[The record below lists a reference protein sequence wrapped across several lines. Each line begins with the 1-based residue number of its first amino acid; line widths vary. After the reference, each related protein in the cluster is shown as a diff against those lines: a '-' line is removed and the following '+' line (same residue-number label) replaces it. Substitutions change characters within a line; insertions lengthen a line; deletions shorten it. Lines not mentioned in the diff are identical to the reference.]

1 MTTNGH
7 KLSTVCNSLIAILV
21 FFCISIAHTPASGAE
36 DGVSEFIQ
44 RFRFGAFGT
53 LGLVYDSSDFHM
65 ARDLGQPDT
74 FHGRYSFFADSL
86 IGAQMDFKVMDG
98 LDATVQMV
106 AKERPR
112 QTFEESL
119 EWAFLRWTPND
130 SFTLRAGRLGMDL
143 YLLSDS
149 RNVSYAYLWQRPVL
163 EFYSLI
169 WIYNID
175 GADMSYRWKVGD
187 GTLQAKVFGGV
198 MTRSLELV
206 KAKGVNDF
214 EYSMFGGRLSYETE
228 SLKISAGYGRTTIL
242 NNMQD
247 SLAMMEPLYSAVPI
261 WPQAA
266 GIVGNVASKN
276 KVFNYFS
283 AGASYDDT
291 DWALQGEFGY
301 LESNWSSM
309 PSALFGYLSIG
320 HHFGDFTPYMVLAAV
335 KTVGS
340 TAYTPQPPVTGNS
353 RTDAG
358 LYELY
363 SAASLFTRGLRVDQ
377 KTVSLG
383 VRWDFYHNMAMKLQW
398 DLSEVGAGGSSM
410 WWKSGPNPFT
420 EKTYVNLLSGSF
432 NFAF

>member
-1 MTTNGH
+1 MTKNGR
-7 KLSTVCNSLIAILV
+7 KLLKYFSFSFFLLIFLLSALLSAPAV
-21 FFCISIAHTPASGAE
+21 SADEGVKEFF
-36 DGVSEFIQ
+36 Q

-53 LGLVYDSSDFHM
+53 VGLVYDSSDFHM
-65 ARDLGQPDT
+65 SRDMGQPDT

-86 IGAQMDFKVMDG
+86 IGAQMDFRVMDG

-106 AKERPR
+106 AKERP
-112 QTFEESL
+112 QQSIEESL
-119 EWAFLRWTPND
+119 EWAFLRWSPND

-149 RNVSYAYLWQRPVL
+149 RNVSYSYLWQRPVI
-163 EFYSLI
+163 EFYNLI

-206 KAKGVNDF
+206 KAKGVNEF
-214 EYSMFGGRLSYETE
+214 EYSMLGGRLSYETE
-228 SLKISAGYGRTTIL
+228 SLKVSAGYGRTTIL
-242 NNMQD
+242 NNMKD
-247 SLAMMEPLYSAVPI
+247 SKAMMEPLYSAVPV

-266 GIVGNVASKN
+266 GIIGTVASKN

-283 AGASYDDT
+283 VVAAYENT
-291 DWALQGEFGY
+291 EWALQGEFGY

-309 PSALFGYLSIG
+309 PSTLFGYLSVG
-320 HHFGDFTPYMVLAAV
+320 HHFGDFTPYIVLAAV

-340 TAYTPQPPVTGNS
+340 TAYTPTPPVTGS
-353 RTDAG
+353 PAIDAG
-358 LYELY
+358 LSELY
-363 SAASLFTRGLRVDQ
+363 TAASLFTRGLRVDQ

-383 VRWDFYHNMAMKLQW
+383 VRWDFYHNMAMKMQW
-398 DLSEVGAGGSSM
+398 DLSEVGAGGSSL
-410 WWKSGPNPFT
+410 WWKPTANPYT
-420 EKTYVNLLSGSF
+420 EKTYVNLLSASF